1 MEIIISALLAYVL
14 SGISQVTK
22 DLGGR
27 VIDRPMWAMEPTL
40 GKAILVGLT
49 WPTRPVLEGSYSTG
63 QLARSIV
70 FGGLSVVTQMAVLT
84 AFIWG
89 SYTLAGL
96 VFENF
101 AFQIILAT
109 VIAFIGSLFVL
120 PLVSLLMMPITLL
133 LAWPLDLLFP
143 LKSET
148 PAKNINWCRTCKH
161 HRKVSEYEDTMKGL
175 WREES
180 MPRSDK
186 LPCKIVLETS
196 QVWEAYYETEP
207 KSRALFPKNCPQYE
221 HQA

>member
-22 DLGGR
+22 DLGGN
-27 VIDRPMWAMEPTL
+27 VIDRPMWAMKPTL
-40 GKAILVGLT
+40 GKAILVAIT
-49 WPTRPVLEGSYSTG
+49 WPTRPILEGSYSTG

-70 FGGLSVVTQMAVLT
+70 FGGLGVVTQMTVLT

-89 SYTLAGL
+89 AFTLAGL
-96 VFENF
+96 VFENL
-101 AFQIILAT
+101 ALQLILAT

-120 PLVSLLMMPITLL
+120 PLVSLLMVPITLL

-143 LKSET
+143 LKSNT
-148 PAKNINWCRTCKH
+148 PVQDIHWCRTCKH

-175 WREES
+175 WHEES
-180 MPRSDK
+180 RPRSDK

-196 QVWEAYYETEP
+196 QVWDAYYETEP
-207 KSRALFPKNCPQYE
+207 KSRTLFPKDCPFFE
-221 HQA
+221 RQA